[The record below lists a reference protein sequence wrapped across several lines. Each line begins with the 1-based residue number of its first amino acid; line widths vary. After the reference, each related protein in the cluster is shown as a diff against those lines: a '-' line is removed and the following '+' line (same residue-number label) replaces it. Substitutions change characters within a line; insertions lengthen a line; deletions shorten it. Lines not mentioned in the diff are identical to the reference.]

1 MRKRN
6 TQLFILSTFLVA
18 SLLSAVYL
26 TNVSTNSGI
35 ADAPAVFQFEE
46 TPVES
51 TESYLPDVAV
61 VQALLGTAKR
71 FFAIQE

>member
-1 MRKRN
+1 MKKRN

-26 TNVSTNSGI
+26 SKVSTN
-35 ADAPAVFQFEE
+35 PAIGETPTVFQFEE